1 MWICAAAMTSHSQPT
16 EPANRRLRTNGQ
28 IEVFYP
34 VRKLIAYCTYPDVV
48 NDYKRRYIVK
58 FRLFQY

>member
-48 NDYKRRYIVK
+48 KIINVGI
-58 FRLFQY
+58 L